1 VSAAEGGGRRGLSI
15 LAEDDDDPMLS
26 AVNLVDVFLV
36 LVVALL
42 TAVAA
47 QSQAGGDVTT
57 IRNPGRPDMEITV
70 REQGR
75 EIRFKGTGS
84 AAEGGGVRAGVAYR
98 LPDGNIVYVP
108 EAGGAAEAP
117 AGAPASA
124 AGAAAPAAPGAMPA
138 ASNTQRAPAAPSAAP
153 APPTGSPPAAPPVP
167 SAR

>member
-1 VSAAEGGGRRGLSI
+1 MSGADAGGGGRRGLSI

-57 IRNPGRPDMEITV
+57 IRNPGKPDMEITV

-108 EAGGAAEAP
+108 EAGGAAAP
-117 AGAPASA
+117 GTPATTAVPA
-124 AGAAAPAAPGAMPA
+124 ATPAAAPA
-138 ASNTQRAPAAPSAAP
+138 R
-153 APPTGSPPAAPPVP
+153 
-167 SAR
+167 